1 MSQQQ
6 YQAHVQDEQ
15 RLQEEY
21 EEWLTRQPF
30 IRNKDDWF
38 KAAEDATFFDT
49 FMVKCYGRK

>member
-6 YQAHVQDEQ
+6 YQAHIQDEQ

-21 EEWLTRQPF
+21 EEWLMHQSF

-38 KAAEDATFFDT
+38 EAAEQATFFDT
-49 FMVKCYGRK
+49 FMVECYGRK